1 MPATRAA
8 RTAPPARENFPL
20 TPEDLIVLAARGD
33 QRAFAQLYECLSG
46 PVYGMATAILRSPAQ
61 SEEVAQEVLLEIW
74 RHAARF
80 DPSRTTRVLTWAL
93 TIAHRRAIDRVRSE
107 QAFRN
112 RQDKAARLEFRR
124 PYDDAGEA
132 ALSTID
138 RDRVRAAL
146 RGLTALQRESIQ
158 LTYFHGLTCR
168 EAADR
173 LGVAVSTVKTRVHD
187 GMIRLRRA
195 LGAPA

>member
-1 MPATRAA
+1 MPVTRA
-8 RTAPPARENFPL
+8 APPARESFPL
-20 TPEDLIVLAARGD
+20 TPEDLLALAARGD
-33 QRAFAQLYECLSG
+33 QRAFAQLYEQLSG
-46 PVYGMATAILRSPAQ
+46 PVYGMVRTVLRSPAQ
-61 SEEVAQEVLLEIW
+61 SEEVTQEVLLEIW

-80 DPSRTTRVLTWAL
+80 DPSRTSKVLTWAL

-112 RQDKAARLEFRR
+112 RQDKAARLDVRR

-132 ALSTID
+132 ALSAAD
-138 RDRVRAAL
+138 RARVRAAL
-146 RGLTALQRESIQ
+146 RRLTALQQESIR

-173 LGVAVSTVKTRVHD
+173 LGVAVGTVKTRVHD
-187 GMIRLRRA
+187 GMTRLRAA
-195 LGAPA
+195 LGAHA